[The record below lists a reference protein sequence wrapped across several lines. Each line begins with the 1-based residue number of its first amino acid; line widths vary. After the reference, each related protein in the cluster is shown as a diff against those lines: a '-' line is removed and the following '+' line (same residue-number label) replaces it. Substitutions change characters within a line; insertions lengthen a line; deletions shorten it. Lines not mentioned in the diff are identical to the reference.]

1 MSVKFEN
8 SLFHLQLY
16 VQGVKSTVKNPR
28 VVSPVLLGNI
38 NIVKTDLV
46 LV

>member
-1 MSVKFEN
+1 MRVKFEN
-8 SLFHLQLY
+8 FLFNLQLY

-38 NIVKTDLV
+38 NLVKTDLI

>member
-8 SLFHLQLY
+8 FRFHLQLY
-16 VQGVKSTVKNPR
+16 VQGVKSTMKIPR

-38 NIVKTDLV
+38 NLVKTDLA